1 MAQSDTAP
9 AKTAHHQNEGKLP
22 IGTVVVVN
30 ISVVTFR
37 VGSEPA
43 CRPGIAGRNCHMPSE
58 GSCVAAGERGEA
70 ASLSTFA
77 AIVFAV
83 TGKIP
88 AFPAGSNT
96 R

>member
-1 MAQSDTAP
+1 MAESDTAP
-9 AKTAHHQNEGKLP
+9 AKTAHRHNEGKLP
-22 IGTVVVVN
+22 IGDVVVFN

-43 CRPGIAGRNCHMPSE
+43 CRPGLAGRNCHMPSE

-70 ASLSTFA
+70 ASLSTST

-88 AFPAGSNT
+88 ACPGGQNT